1 MSVEIENE
9 GSFISSEDL
18 DRIWD
23 KFYKVDK
30 SGNKHFGGTGLGLSI
45 VKNILFLH
53 KSYFGVS
60 NTDTG
65 VCFYFTLDIITN

>member
-1 MSVEIENE
+1 MKEVLLKMKH
-9 GSFISSEDL
+9 L

-30 SGNKHFGGTGLGLSI
+30 SGNKQLGGTGLGLSI

-53 KSYFGVS
+53 KSDFGVL
-60 NTDTG
+60 NTNIG